1 MKVKCVSKWNIKMK
15 YCSAA
20 DALAS
25 KLNITVWYGPQQM
38 SHHNDTNSLFS
49 EMEIVM
55 QK

>member
-1 MKVKCVSKWNIKMK
+1 MKMK

-25 KLNITVWYGPQQM
+25 KLNMTVWYGPQQM
-38 SHHNDTNSLFS
+38 SHLNDINSLFG